1 MVRNF
6 RRLSWSLSLMRLL
19 HTIDS
24 INKARESERERE
36 RNFHRASEN
45 IIYKLVDNDN
55 FLFLC
60 LGSTDMFST
69 DKKF

>member
-24 INKARESERERE
+24 INKGEKFSNRVR
-36 RNFHRASEN
+36 SEN
-45 IIYKLVDNDN
+45 IIYKLVHNDGKYCFFFISDQVN
-55 FLFLC
+55 DF
-60 LGSTDMFST
+60 
-69 DKKF
+69 